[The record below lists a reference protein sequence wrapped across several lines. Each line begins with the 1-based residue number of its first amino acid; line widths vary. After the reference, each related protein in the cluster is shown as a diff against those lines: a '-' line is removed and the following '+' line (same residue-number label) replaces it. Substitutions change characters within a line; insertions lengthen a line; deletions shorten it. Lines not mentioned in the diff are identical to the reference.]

1 MTKKC
6 MFCNG
11 QEDKWHEMVHVKYDL
26 YRCKDAA
33 SCLANIEMTDWA
45 RANDCLYKEEEVS
58 NG

>member
-1 MTKKC
+1 